1 MQMNQEPGARF
12 GQEEPEKSGHGRS
25 ELPPHVVEPEVA
37 GTRIAGM
44 GVTGMGLAGTHA
56 ATTLRALG
64 AASRVQTLVATAL
77 ALGLLLVGPVAAW
90 SSMVGSLAVYLPGVL
105 FTAVVAR
112 KIGSDSAGFLRT
124 AALAEFGKLFLTGLL
139 CALAFI
145 WVKPLEPGWFF
156 AGMLAVLA
164 TGWIGFARALR

>member
-12 GQEEPEKSGHGRS
+12 GQEEPEKPGHARS
-25 ELPPHVVEPEVA
+25 EIPPHVVETEVA
-37 GTRIAGM
+37 GAG
-44 GVTGMGLAGTHA
+44 VAGTHA
-56 ATTLRALG
+56 AATLRALG
-64 AASRVQTLVATAL
+64 AASRVQTLVAMAL

-145 WVKPLEPGWFF
+145 WVKPLEPEWFF